1 MNGDGGEEMYTHQK
15 ERNIEAKCYDFEH
28 IEQVLGTIR
37 NNFTKYYDEF
47 IKSEAGNAVTADDV
61 KKIAGNL
68 GVKNVK
74 SRDKINQKE
83 KFINIIKESIS
94 SFERDREKY
103 LAIFDEESLEEYED
117 DPQYFKST
125 VLKNECPII
134 HSTIHNKRAKELDK
148 YRYEFNVSDPNE
160 LLRVVRNLHNFAEE
174 YYHEIYDKESYDQ
187 LDKYEDLGYG
197 ILDTDDYTVYGVI
210 GGGIKTHMLYK
221 VYPAV
226 FPNRSRDAIWA
237 LWYLT
242 NKNTFDCKQDS
253 EFLMIDIN
261 KSITQQNYFYPY
273 ELFAFYAHQIFQML
287 KEKADLNDVY
297 LDPEYRYV
305 FVDSFLGY
313 VAQKHDKEISFL
325 KQQIQDGG
333 FSYV

>member
-1 MNGDGGEEMYTHQK
+1 MYTHQK
-15 ERNIEAKCYDFEH
+15 ERNIEAKCYEFEH
-28 IEQVLGTIR
+28 VEQVLEAIR
-37 NNFTKYYDEF
+37 NNFSKYYDEF

-74 SRDKINQKE
+74 TSNKVNHKE
-83 KFINIIKESIS
+83 KFINIIKECIS
-94 SFERDREKY
+94 NFERDREKY
-103 LAIFDEESLEEYED
+103 VAIFDEESLEEYED

-160 LLRVVRNLHNFAEE
+160 LLRVVSNLHNFAEE
-174 YYHEIYDKESYDQ
+174 YYHEIYDQESYDQ
-187 LDKYEDLGYG
+187 INNYEDLGYG

-242 NKNTFDCKQDS
+242 DKNTFGCKQDS

-261 KSITQQNYFYPY
+261 KFITQQNYFYPY
-273 ELFAFYAHQIFQML
+273 ELFAYYTHQIFQML

-297 LDPEYRYV
+297 LDTEYRYV

-313 VAQKHDKEISFL
+313 VAQKHDEEISFL
-325 KQQIQDGG
+325 KQQIRDGG
-333 FSYV
+333 FGYA

>member
-1 MNGDGGEEMYTHQK
+1 MYTHQK
-15 ERNIEAKCYDFEH
+15 ERNIEAKCYEFEH
-28 IEQVLGTIR
+28 VEQVLEAIR
-37 NNFTKYYDEF
+37 NNFSKYYDEF

-74 SRDKINQKE
+74 TSNKVNHKE
-83 KFINIIKESIS
+83 KFINIIKECIS
-94 SFERDREKY
+94 NFERDREKY
-103 LAIFDEESLEEYED
+103 VAIFDEESLEEYED

-160 LLRVVRNLHNFAEE
+160 LLRVVSNLHNFAEE
-174 YYHEIYDKESYDQ
+174 YYHKIYDQESYDQ
-187 LDKYEDLGYG
+187 INNYEDLGYG

-242 NKNTFDCKQDS
+242 DKNTFGCKQDS

-261 KSITQQNYFYPY
+261 KFITQQNYFYPY
-273 ELFAFYAHQIFQML
+273 ELFAYYAHQIFQML

-305 FVDSFLGY
+305 FVDSFLGMLRRNMMRKY
-313 VAQKHDKEISFL
+313 HF
-325 KQQIQDGG
+325 
-333 FSYV
+333 